1 MSSAE
6 VLFEEPRGSQ
16 EGARALFAGDTGQLP
31 METRKVLVQL
41 LSGPA
46 LEARRH
52 EPLWPILLRDEAL
65 VRSRL
70 AELFLEL
77 VVDPDM
83 QVAFTRQADVGELEV
98 PVLLRRAPLSF
109 IDSVLLLFLRERL
122 TQAEARAERAVIST
136 EEIIEHLGAYERAAN
151 TDRAGFLKRASASI
165 DKIRKHSLL
174 QKIRGTDDRYEISR
188 TLKLLFSVEE
198 IQSLTRLYQQLAS
211 GAIAQAS
218 AGAADDE
225 EDETAS
231 R

>member
-6 VLFEEPRGSQ
+6 VRFEEARGPHG
-16 EGARALFAGDTGQLP
+16 EGSTALFAGDTGQLP
-31 METRKVLVQL
+31 IETRKVLVQL
-41 LSGPA
+41 LTGPA
-46 LEARRH
+46 LELRRH
-52 EPLWPILLRDEAL
+52 EQLWPILLRDEAL

-70 AELFLEL
+70 AELFLDL

-98 PVLLRRAPLSF
+98 PVLLRRAPLTF

-136 EEIIEHLGAYERAAN
+136 EEITEHLGAYERAAN
-151 TDRAGFLKRASASI
+151 TDRAGFLKRVGASI

-198 IQSLTRLYQQLAS
+198 IQSLTRLYQQIAS
-211 GAIAQAS
+211 GAAPQAS
-218 AGAADDE
+218 AGATE
-225 EDETAS
+225 EDEDAA
-231 R
+231 

>member
-6 VLFEEPRGSQ
+6 ALFEEPHGLRD
-16 EGARALFAGDTGQLP
+16 GAPALFAGDTGQLP

-41 LSGPA
+41 LMGPA

-52 EPLWPILLRDEAL
+52 EQLWPILMRDEAL

-70 AELFLEL
+70 AELFLDL

-83 QVAFTRQADVGELEV
+83 QVAFTRQADTGELEV
-98 PVLLRRAPLSF
+98 PVLLRRAPLTF

-136 EEIIEHLGAYERAAN
+136 QEITEHLGAYERAAN
-151 TDRAGFLKRASASI
+151 TDRAGFLKRVGASI

-174 QKIRGTDDRYEISR
+174 QKIRGTEDRFEVSR

-198 IQSLTRLYQQLAS
+198 IQQLTRVYQEM
-211 GAIAQAS
+211 AQA
-218 AGAADDE
+218 GAPARTATTADDE
-225 EDETAS
+225 DSE
-231 R
+231 